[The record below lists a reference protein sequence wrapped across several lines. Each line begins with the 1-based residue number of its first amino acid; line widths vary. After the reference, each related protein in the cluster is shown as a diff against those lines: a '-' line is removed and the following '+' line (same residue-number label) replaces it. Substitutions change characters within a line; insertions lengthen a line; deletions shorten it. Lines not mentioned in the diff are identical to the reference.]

1 METIDPSGVTST
13 LLRSRSAYEPPPDPH
28 IGHDPTPAT
37 APDPSRIIDPRP
49 PACKQFALSLLRGLD
64 GATRIAGTQVVDV
77 VATQACIGWRSMRN
91 MEWTPQRVKEYAW
104 ANPKGTWTQ
113 APRRS
118 QNAADAILAD
128 NNEDKE

>member
-1 METIDPSGVTST
+1 
-13 LLRSRSAYEPPPDPH
+13 
-28 IGHDPTPAT
+28 
-37 APDPSRIIDPRP
+37 
-49 PACKQFALSLLRGLD
+49 
-64 GATRIAGTQVVDV
+64 
-77 VATQACIGWRSMRN
+77 MRN